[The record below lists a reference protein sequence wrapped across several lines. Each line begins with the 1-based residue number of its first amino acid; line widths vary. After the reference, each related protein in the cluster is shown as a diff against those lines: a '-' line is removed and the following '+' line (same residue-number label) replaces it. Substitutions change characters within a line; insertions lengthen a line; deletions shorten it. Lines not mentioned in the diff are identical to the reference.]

1 MFTNMEVC
9 KFILGIQEPGTT
21 SRDFHIKLEII
32 KANLTYVG
40 LAGCPF

>member
-1 MFTNMEVC
+1 MFINMEVC
-9 KFILGIQEPGTT
+9 KFILGIQEPAT